1 MRWHGDAPCSVLS
14 HRPSLRSQERRK
26 RRGGPLRLAG
36 LCLPPKALGPLV
48 PLYLQVRGVV
58 GSTFVCWY
66 VAGAHTRA
74 DRGSNL
80 IPSPFF
86 SKQGALAGGTPE
98 VREAAVEAL
107 GELVDLTSEEA
118 LKPFVVAIT
127 GPLIRIVGDRF
138 PSSIKAAILVTLGRL
153 IAKAG
158 PGLKPFVPQL
168 QTTFLKCLADAA
180 DPVRTAAAAN
190 LGQLTTLSAR
200 VDQLTA
206 DLAASAASA
215 PEPDTRVAYLQALRG
230 ALAASGPRLTPAT
243 MAKVEEALGTA
254 FAAGGAAPTGPGAGE
269 TARAAAAAAIGAFAG
284 ATGADGARRV
294 LALATGPLGA
304 GGPGAREA
312 GAMALAAICRDGAA
326 QLAEGGLVADAGTAA
341 ITYAREQHHECR
353 VAAGRAA
360 ARLAAHDASS
370 GGGGPGG
377 SPFGPVMQALLG
389 PDQGA
394 EVQRQALVA
403 LRRLARTAG
412 APALS
417 PHMGVLLP
425 CVTALL
431 QRDPNS
437 QLRAAGEAALR
448 HALGLGGGDGGGAL
462 EGAQAAAVA
471 VGGTARAF
479 LTDSYLRRL
488 AKLAEDEWEDR
499 EDY

>member
-1 MRWHGDAPCSVLS
+1 M
-14 HRPSLRSQERRK
+14 
-26 RRGGPLRLAG
+26 
-36 LCLPPKALGPLV
+36 
-48 PLYLQVRGVV
+48 
-58 GSTFVCWY
+58 
-66 VAGAHTRA
+66 
-74 DRGSNL
+74 
-80 IPSPFF
+80 
-86 SKQGALAGGTPE
+86 
-98 VREAAVEAL
+98 REAAVEAL
-107 GELVDLTSEEA
+107 GELVDLTSEDA

-180 DPVRTAAAAN
+180 GPVRTAAADN

-200 VDQLTA
+200 VDQLTT
-206 DLAASAASA
+206 DLATSAASA
-215 PEPDTRVAYLQALRG
+215 PEADTRVAYLQALRG
-230 ALAASGPRLTPAT
+230 ALAASGPRLAPTT

-254 FAAGGAAPTGPGAGE
+254 FTAAGSLPAGPGAGE
-269 TARAAAAAAIGAFAG
+269 VARAAAAAAIGAFASAAG
-284 ATGADGARRV
+284 PDGARRA
-294 LALATGPLGA
+294 LALATAPLSSGN
-304 GGPGAREA
+304 PGAREG
-312 GAMALAAICRDGAA
+312 GAMALAAICRCGAA
-326 QLAEGGLVADAGTAA
+326 ALADGGLAADAGAAA
-341 ITYAREQHHECR
+341 IAYARQQHHECR

-360 ARLAAHDASS
+360 ARLAAHDAAG
-370 GGGGPGG
+370 GGGGPGSSAVG
-377 SPFGPVMQALLG
+377 TVMQALLG
-389 PDQGA
+389 PDQGS
-394 EVQRQALVA
+394 EVQRQALVS
-403 LRRLARTAG
+403 LRRLARIAG
-412 APALS
+412 APALA
-417 PHMGVLLP
+417 PHLGVLLP

-462 EGAQAAAVA
+462 ESAQAAAVT

-488 AKLAEDEWEDR
+488 AKLAEDEWEDP